1 MGNMNKLLYRTVKP
15 ISVYALLVLLLSI
28 PAYYFI
34 VDRIWV
40 NELDKHHYAL
50 RGKIESRFTKLQL
63 PDSTIEQT
71 IAIWNKIEP
80 GSVFT
85 PHPTKNTTRDSI
97 YSVIRFDDYMQDREQ
112 FRCLSTSIM
121 INQKHYRLL
130 LETNM
135 EETDETVMAISIVA
149 IFFFLLLLGGLIFL
163 LQRLSSKIWRP
174 FYASLDALK
183 AFRLTSDEPIRFE
196 PSAIQEF
203 NELND
208 SLSRLTERNINTY
221 KQQKEFTENA
231 SHELQTPL
239 AIVQSKLDLLFQDQ
253 SLSKG
258 QSAIVADSNSALAR
272 ISRINKNLLLL
283 AKIENQQFEDAELL
297 DLSVLLQETADMIA
311 EHLDNKQ
318 LSIEMNIH
326 PGVSVHA
333 NGVLLEVMLN
343 NLFVNAVRHTPK
355 HGIISVNLDATG
367 LRISNTGTTGLD
379 PEKLFRRFSNTSSL
393 SPGTGLGL
401 TIIKEICDR
410 YSWPI
415 SYDFE
420 NARHTFH
427 IHFYSRI
434 SPKSSDNFV
443 PSATYP

>member
-1 MGNMNKLLYRTVKP
+1 MNKLLDKTLKP
-15 ISVYALLVLLLSI
+15 ISIYALLVLLLSI

-50 RGKIESRFTKLQL
+50 RGKIESRFTKLKL
-63 PDSTIEQT
+63 ADSTIEQT
-71 IAIWNKIEP
+71 IDIWNKIEP

-85 PHPTKNTTRDSI
+85 SHPTKNITKDSS
-97 YSVIRFDDYMQDREQ
+97 YSVIRFDDYLQDREQ
-112 FRCLSTSIM
+112 FRCLSTSIQ
-121 INQKHYRLL
+121 INHKHYRLL

-135 EETDETVMAISIVA
+135 EEMDETVMAISVVA
-149 IFFFLLLLGGLIFL
+149 LFFFLLLLSGFIFL
-163 LQRLSSKIWRP
+163 LKRFSNKIWQP

-183 AFRLTSDEPIRFE
+183 AFRLNGDQPIRFE
-196 PSAIQEF
+196 PTAIREF
-203 NELND
+203 NELNQ
-208 SLSRLTERNINTY
+208 SLQRLTERNINTY

-258 QSAIVADSNSALAR
+258 QSAIVAAANSALAR

-283 AKIENQQFEDAELL
+283 AKIENHQFEDAEQL
-297 DLSVLLQETADMIA
+297 DLSVLLQETADILA
-311 EHLDNKQ
+311 EHLDSKR
-318 LSIEMNIH
+318 LSFEMNIH

-343 NLFVNAVRHTPK
+343 NLFVNAIRHSPRQ
-355 HGIISVNLDATG
+355 GNISISLNAGL
-367 LRISNTGTTGLD
+367 LRISNTGTTGLE
-379 PEKLFRRFSNTSSL
+379 PEKLFRRFSNTSPL

-401 TIIKEICDR
+401 SIIKEICDR
-410 YSWPI
+410 YSWPL
-415 SYDFE
+415 SYNFE
-420 NARHTFH
+420 KDQHTFS
-427 IHFYSRI
+427 IRL
-434 SPKSSDNFV
+434 
-443 PSATYP
+443 

>member
-1 MGNMNKLLYRTVKP
+1 MNKLLYKTLKP
-15 ISVYALLVLLLSI
+15 ISIYALLVLLLSI

-34 VDRIWV
+34 VDQIWV

-63 PDSTIEQT
+63 ADSTIEQT
-71 IAIWNKIEP
+71 IDIWNKIEP

-85 PHPTKNTTRDSI
+85 PHPTKNITKDSS
-97 YSVIRFDDYMQDREQ
+97 YSVIRFDDYLQDREQ
-112 FRCLSTSIM
+112 FRCLSTSIL
-121 INQKHYRLL
+121 INNKHYRLL

-135 EETDETVMAISIVA
+135 EEMDETVMAISVVA
-149 IFFFLLLLGGLIFL
+149 LFFFLLLLAGFIFL
-163 LQRLSSKIWRP
+163 LKRFSGKIWQP

-183 AFRLTSDEPIRFE
+183 AFRLNSDQPIRFE
-196 PSAIQEF
+196 PTAILEF
-203 NELND
+203 NELNQ
-208 SLSRLTERNINTY
+208 SLQRLTERNINTY

-258 QSAIVADSNSALAR
+258 QSAIVASANSALAR

-283 AKIENQQFEDAELL
+283 AKIENHQFEDAEQL
-297 DLSVLLQETADMIA
+297 DLSLLLQETADILA
-311 EHLDNKQ
+311 EHLDSKQ
-318 LSIEMNIH
+318 LSFEMNIH

-343 NLFVNAVRHTPK
+343 NLFVNAIRHSPR
-355 HGIISVNLDATG
+355 HGNISISLDTGG
-367 LRISNTGTTGLD
+367 LRISNTGTTGLE
-379 PEKLFRRFSNTSSL
+379 PEKLFRRFSNTSPL

-401 TIIKEICDR
+401 SIIKEICDR
-410 YSWPI
+410 YSWPLNY
-415 SYDFE
+415 SFE
-420 NARHTFH
+420 KDQHTFS
-427 IHFYSRI
+427 IRL
-434 SPKSSDNFV
+434 
-443 PSATYP
+443 